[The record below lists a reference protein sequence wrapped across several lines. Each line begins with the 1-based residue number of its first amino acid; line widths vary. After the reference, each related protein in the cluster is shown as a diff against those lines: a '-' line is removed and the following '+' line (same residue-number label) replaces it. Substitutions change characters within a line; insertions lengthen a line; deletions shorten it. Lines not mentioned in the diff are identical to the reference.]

1 MLVIYINKNQKV
13 GASMQKYMKVMYDTK
28 SHAGDFEYKIN
39 EINETD
45 NWNPA
50 ASNPKDFGGFNF
62 STENKILRWLLRG
75 NTLYDVEIPEDAE
88 IIECE
93 NKNAPHGVFRSNKI
107 ILTNPRILTDDL
119 VMDLYL
125 KSDLPDNTYFQ
136 CLTFLSL
143 KNYDKVCEKII
154 EDKVNKDNI
163 NQAIETFTTFFELK
177 EKNKN
182 ECYNKV
188 YQSLKEIS
196 ELKSNTD

>member
-1 MLVIYINKNQKV
+1 
-13 GASMQKYMKVMYDTK
+13 MQKYMKVMYDTK